1 MVKCA
6 GYVNVAFGVSM
17 RTVVAVYTCV
27 CVRVHACGCVFVLEV
42 VKKMLNEVLC
52 IYLYNTI

>member
-6 GYVNVAFGVSM
+6 GHVNVAFGVSM

-27 CVRVHACGCVFVLEV
+27 CVRMHACMWMCVCVGSGEKDV
-42 VKKMLNEVLC
+42 E
-52 IYLYNTI
+52 